1 MRWFLLLS
9 STHGDGAETEER
21 RETEMNGNG
30 LLKNIQVIALI
41 IAVLVA
47 LVLIY
52 VYPAPP
58 ADAGID
64 GNLRYGLDLVGG
76 SWLQLKLEGTV
87 AGIDAPIN
95 ESEVARFLEQEL
107 NAEVYKGED
116 LTVYEIRKSVSKE
129 ELVSVLQEI
138 NGSLVMRADGT
149 DYFEEGVTPETR
161 DETKRIIEAK
171 LNMLGL
177 ADIKP
182 RTVGNQFILVDLAGV
197 DIGTAKSIVGKPG
210 KFEIRIQTNGTGG
223 DIQKG
228 MRFEEIEN
236 ITAHVVFGSEGIES
250 KSVGAMPVRESE
262 RSQWGAAFTLTEKGA
277 TALRDAALEYGAT
290 DNPTDHELAML
301 LDDVVIYSARLS
313 DELARDLKEKPAYGL
328 RAETGLENEGFER
341 AKELIIHLKAGVL
354 PVNVKIIGSG
364 EVPAYLGAK
373 FKEGSL
379 IAGFAALLL
388 VALVVFLRY
397 RERKIV
403 LPIFFTLLS
412 EVILIL
418 GFAAAISWQLDLPSI
433 AGIIAV
439 IGTGVDQLVIISDEV
454 ISGGRS
460 SVSMYRRRISFA
472 FGIIFASATTTI
484 VAMLALAFLALGTLR
499 GFAIVTIVG
508 LVIGIFITRPA
519 YARIIEEL
527 L

>member
-1 MRWFLLLS
+1 
-9 STHGDGAETEER
+9 
-21 RETEMNGNG
+21 MNGKG
-30 LLKNIQVIALI
+30 LLKDIRVIALI
-41 IAVLVA
+41 LTVLVA
-47 LVLIY
+47 LALIY

-58 ADAGID
+58 ADAGIN

-87 AGIDAPIN
+87 AGIDAPIS
-95 ESEVARFLEQEL
+95 EPEVADFLEQEL
-107 NAEVYKGED
+107 NAEVVYYKGED
-116 LTVYEIRKSVSKE
+116 VTVYEIRKSVSKD
-129 ELVSVLQEI
+129 ELVNVLQEI
-138 NGSLVMRADGT
+138 DGSLVTRGDGT
-149 DYFEEGVTPETR
+149 DFFEEGVTQETR
-161 DETKRIIEAK
+161 DETRRIIDVK
-171 LNMLGL
+171 LNLLGL
-177 ADIKP
+177 ADTNI
-182 RTVGNQFILVDLAGV
+182 RTVGNNFILVDLAGV

-210 KFEIRIQTNGTGG
+210 KFEIRIQTAGTGS
-223 DIQKG
+223 DLEQG
-228 MRFEEIEN
+228 MRFEVIEN

-262 RSQWGAAFTLTEKGA
+262 NSPWGAAFTLTEKGA
-277 TALRDAALEYGAT
+277 TALQEAALEYGAT
-290 DNPTDHELAML
+290 DNPVDHELAML
-301 LDDVVIYSARLS
+301 LDDVVIYSAPLS
-313 DELARDLKEKPAYGL
+313 PELAQDLKEKLAYAL

-354 PVNVKIIGSG
+354 PVNVEIIGSG

-373 FKEGSL
+373 FKEESL
-379 IAGFAALLL
+379 IAGFTALLF

-397 RERKIV
+397 RERRIV
-403 LPIFFTLLS
+403 LPMFFTLLS
-412 EVILIL
+412 EVILIA

-460 SVSMYRRRISFA
+460 SVSMYRKRISFA
-472 FGIIFASATTTI
+472 FGIIFASAATTI
-484 VAMLALAFLALGTLR
+484 VAMFALALLALGTLR

-519 YARIIEEL
+519 YARMIEEL

>member
-1 MRWFLLLS
+1 
-9 STHGDGAETEER
+9 
-21 RETEMNGNG
+21 MNGKG
-30 LLKNIQVIALI
+30 LLKDIRVIALI
-41 IAVLVA
+41 LTVLVA

-58 ADAGID
+58 ADAGIN

-87 AGIDAPIN
+87 AGIDAPIS
-95 ESEVARFLEQEL
+95 ELEVADFLEQEL
-107 NAEVYKGED
+107 NAEVVYYKGED
-116 LTVYEIRKSVSKE
+116 VSVYEIRKSVSKD
-129 ELVSVLQEI
+129 ELVNVLQEI
-138 NGSLVMRADGT
+138 GGSLVTRVDGT
-149 DYFEEGVTPETR
+149 DFFEEGVTQETR
-161 DETKRIIEAK
+161 DETRRIIDVK
-171 LNMLGL
+171 LNLLGL
-177 ADIKP
+177 ADTNI
-182 RTVGNQFILVDLAGV
+182 RTVGNNFILVDLAGV
-197 DIGTAKSIVGKPG
+197 DIGTAKAIVGKPG
-210 KFEIRIQTNGTGG
+210 KFEIRIQTAGIGS
-223 DIQKG
+223 DLEQG

-250 KSVGAMPVRESE
+250 KSVGTMPVRESE
-262 RSQWGAAFTLTEKGA
+262 NSPWGAAFTLTEKGA
-277 TALRDAALEYGAT
+277 TALQEAALEYGAT
-290 DNPTDHELAML
+290 DNPVDHELAML
-301 LDDVVIYSARLS
+301 LDDVVIYSAPLS
-313 DELARDLKEKPAYGL
+313 PKLAQDLKEKPAYAL

-354 PVNVKIIGSG
+354 PVNVEIIGSG

-373 FKEGSL
+373 FKEGSI
-379 IAGFAALLL
+379 IAGLAALLL

-397 RERKIV
+397 QEGKIV
-403 LPIFFTLLS
+403 LPLFFTLLS

-418 GFAAAISWQLDLPSI
+418 GFAAAINWQLDLPSI

-460 SVSMYRRRISFA
+460 SVSMYRKRISFA
-472 FGIIFASATTTI
+472 FGIIFASAATTI
-484 VAMLALAFLALGTLR
+484 VAMFALALLALGTLR
-499 GFAIVTIVG
+499 GFAIVTIIG

-519 YARIIEEL
+519 YARMIEEL